1 MVSPSD
7 ELLGREYHHYAQVR
21 ELRAALLTREVVT
34 VNVAHSFQALHD
46 RRHWRNPTSYV

>member
-1 MVSPSD
+1 
-7 ELLGREYHHYAQVR
+7 
-21 ELRAALLTREVVT
+21 VT